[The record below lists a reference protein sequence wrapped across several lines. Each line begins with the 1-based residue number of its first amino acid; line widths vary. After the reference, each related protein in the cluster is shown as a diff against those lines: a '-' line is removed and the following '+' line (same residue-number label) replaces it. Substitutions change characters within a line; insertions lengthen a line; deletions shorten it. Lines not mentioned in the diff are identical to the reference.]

1 MTLGNEHP
9 LTLQHV
15 DTQIKPAE
23 RQSHWDQL
31 ENGKGCTEE
40 EGILHFQ
47 GGLTAPRSPS
57 RNSIYIESICAWDQ
71 TYL

>member
-1 MTLGNEHP
+1 MTLGNERP

-15 DTQIKPAE
+15 DAQIKSAE
-23 RQSHWDQL
+23 RQSHGDQL
-31 ENGKGCTEE
+31 ENGKGCIGED
-40 EGILHFQ
+40 GILYLQ
-47 GGLTAPRSPS
+47 GGLTAPTSPF

>member
-1 MTLGNEHP
+1 MTLGNECP
-9 LTLQHV
+9 LTLQHM
-15 DTQIKPAE
+15 DTQIKSAE

-40 EGILHFQ
+40 DGTLYLQ
-47 GGLTAPRSPS
+47 GGLTAPRLPFH
-57 RNSIYIESICAWDQ
+57 NSIYIENICAWDQ